1 MTSFKKNINDEA
13 KITFMEALTFVV
25 NIENR
30 KSPLQQEHLLRQ
42 AFECG
47 LSSRELKLVKKLKKP
62 ADLIKKLK
70 EIPDKKTKRFIIR
83 EMIMMAVADHELTD
97 TEMCAIYEIGTGAGL
112 KQEKINDF
120 FLWAAK
126 GIEWQIEGAHMVE
139 DD

>member
-1 MTSFKKNINDEA
+1 MTSFKKTMSDDA
-13 KITFMEALTFVV
+13 KITFMEALTFVL
-25 NIENR
+25 NIEDR
-30 KSPLQQEHLLRQ
+30 KTPLQQEYLLRQ

-47 LSSRELKLVKKLKKP
+47 LPARELKLVKNLKKP
-62 ADLIKKLK
+62 DDLIKRLR

-83 EMIMMAVADHELTD
+83 EMIMMAVADRELTD
-97 TEMCAIYEIGTGAGL
+97 TEMCTIYEIGTGAGL